1 MKTPQKSGFT
11 LIEMI
16 GVLAIIGILASVV
29 APRVIESIRDAK
41 VTSAIGSVNAAKSAA
56 LSYYQRYDRFPVDG
70 SLASIIDYRT
80 DPSGGTTITGGS
92 ADFGDLLVNQEQ
104 LLESERTP
112 IGEAVEPVS
121 PTSKTWAVGCGKLS
135 ATGTVD
141 LTAGNASA
149 AGYGAAT
156 FVFKSAGR
164 ASRIVYYV
172 MPNLTTQEAAAL
184 STKVNGPFP
193 NTVQG
198 DLKVIAVSTV
208 GNDPRAVGVEGANAW
223 FTSNGDST
231 YDAFLYVAHQ

>member
-16 GVLAIIGILASVV
+16 GVLAIIGILAAVV

-56 LSYYQRYDRFPVDG
+56 LSYYQRYDRFPEDG
-70 SLASIIDYRT
+70 SLTEVINYRANS
-80 DPSGGTTITGGS
+80 DGSVKVSGPN
-92 ADFGDLLVNQEQ
+92 ADFGDLLVLQEQ
-104 LLESERTP
+104 LLEAERTP
-112 IGEAVEPVS
+112 IGEDING
-121 PTSKTWAVGCGKLS
+121 KDWAVGC
-135 ATGTVD
+135 ATLANGGNLDAGGGTA
-141 LTAGNASA
+141 TA
-149 AGYGAAT
+149 YGTAP

-164 ASRIVYYV
+164 ASRIVYFM

-184 STKVNGPFP
+184 ATKVNGPFP

-198 DLKVIAVSTV
+198 DLNIIGESLAAGGTPLT
-208 GNDPRAVGVEGANAW
+208 NIDGANAW
-223 FTSNGDST
+223 FIDNADST